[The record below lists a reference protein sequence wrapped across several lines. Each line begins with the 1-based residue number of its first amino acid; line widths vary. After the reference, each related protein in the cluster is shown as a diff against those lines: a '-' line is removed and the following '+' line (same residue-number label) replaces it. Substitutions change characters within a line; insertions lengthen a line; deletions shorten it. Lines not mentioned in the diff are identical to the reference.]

1 MLTTIKPVMLSALIP
16 INGFGDIYPNYHLKP
31 INVLLKKTSMKLEK
45 HECILGETH
54 YVSWLLTVDGFSY

>member
-31 INVLLKKTSMKLEK
+31 INVLFKKTSMKLEK

-54 YVSWLLTVDGFSY
+54 YVS